1 MIYRLLKVELYKI
14 FSRPRSYIGFVAIAI
29 LVFIFQLALFV
40 DGKTYLTFLIQQL
53 ETNFSISGNILNGY
67 LITYVILQTL
77 IVQMP
82 LMVALVT
89 GDLLSGEASAGTMRL
104 LATKPISRANIIT
117 AKFIAGSFYTLL
129 LVLWLGGLALG
140 FGLWIFKTGD
150 LMVLSTDHISIIPA
164 AECLWRF
171 FAACVVAFISL
182 SVVTTFSLM
191 LSAFSDNSIVP
202 IVSTMAVIIIFTII
216 GTLDMP
222 LFNNIKPLLFTTHM
236 IVWQKLFQDPLSIST
251 ILKSIAIMLAYIVG
265 FLSVTYYRFIK
276 KDILS

>member
-1 MIYRLLKVELYKI
+1 MVYRLLKVELNKI

-29 LVFIFQLALFV
+29 LVFIFQLALYV

-53 ETNFSISGNILNGY
+53 ETNFSIQGNILNGY
-67 LITYVILQTL
+67 LITYIILQTL

-89 GDLLSGEASAGTMRL
+89 GDLLSGESSSGTMRL

-117 AKFIAGSFYTLL
+117 AKLIAGSFYTLL
-129 LVLWLGGLALG
+129 LVIWLGGLALG
-140 FGLWIFKTGD
+140 FGLWIFKPGD
-150 LMVLSTDHISIIPA
+150 LMVLSTDHISIIPSS
-164 AECLWRF
+164 ECLWRF
-171 FAACVVAFISL
+171 AACAVAFISL

-202 IVSTMAVIIIFTII
+202 IVTTMAVIIIFTIV
-216 GTLDMP
+216 GTLDVP
-222 LFNNIKPLLFTTHM
+222 LFNNIKPFLFTTHM
-236 IVWQKLFQDPLSIST
+236 IVWQKLFQDPIST
-251 ILKSIAIMLAYIVG
+251 STITKSICIMFAYIFG